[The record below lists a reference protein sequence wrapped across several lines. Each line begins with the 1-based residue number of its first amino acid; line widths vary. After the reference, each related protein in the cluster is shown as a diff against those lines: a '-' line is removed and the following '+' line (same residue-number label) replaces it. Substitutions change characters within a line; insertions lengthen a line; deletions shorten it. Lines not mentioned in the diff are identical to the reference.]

1 MSSRSGDALESQSGK
16 LLNERYG
23 RDYIVR
29 KNELNKEKFEEI
41 LDKGVLEIDKENRG
55 FPDAEKEQD
64 IVDEIKFL
72 EGYQYE
78 HLEFEDFYIFTGEF
92 KNESFIGVSTDLSHQ
107 ETSDHYTRLYFS
119 NSIPDRD
126 IGHILEENRPEN

>member
-1 MSSRSGDALESQSGK
+1 MSSRSEEALESQAEK
-16 LLNERYG
+16 LLNERYSE
-23 RDYIVR
+23 DYIVR

-41 LDKGVLEIDKENRG
+41 LNKGVLEIEKEKRG
-55 FPDAEKEQD
+55 FPDKETEQD
-64 IVDEIKFL
+64 IVDEIRFL

-92 KNESFIGVSTDLSHQ
+92 KNESFIGVSTDLNHR

-119 NSIPDRD
+119 DSIPDRD
-126 IGHILEENRPEN
+126 IGFILEEK